1 MTQTPPPPP
10 LRPPHTL
17 ILSILVL
24 RKNYGAMWV
33 VPHKHRVGA
42 EILPSEK
49 SSPEWPVRAVSGQS
63 PVLGVLHLP
72 ASCKVTAACGCD
84 SSACAHVREGKCC
97 TLTGHSESFAP
108 SATSGMN
115 FILSYSCAS
124 LFSIFPS
131 PEAGATEVKLHLPES
146 AIKTDSQFLLEVK
159 ESGFE
164 QHWTVPFSSSRMWS
178 KKYSSEIINRI

>member
-1 MTQTPPPPP
+1 MFYFTRWPE
-10 LRPPHTL
+10 LSSSSSSPHTL

-24 RKNYGAMWV
+24 KENYGATWV

-49 SSPEWPVRAVSGQS
+49 SSPEWPVRAVSGQRLG
-63 PVLGVLHLP
+63 LGVLHLL
-72 ASCKVTAACGCD
+72 ASCKVTAAWGCHRT
-84 SSACAHVREGKCC
+84 ACARVREGQCC
-97 TLTGHSESFAP
+97 TLTGHGESFAP

-124 LFSIFPS
+124 LFSRFPS

-146 AIKTDSQFLLEVK
+146 VIETDS
-159 ESGFE
+159 
-164 QHWTVPFSSSRMWS
+164 
-178 KKYSSEIINRI
+178 